1 MVDWKDFRKQRQS
14 DMAACDLLYESGD
27 YVNAAY
33 HLQQAVEKHTKYILL
48 HGKLMSE
55 RERTHLPISEFLEEF
70 VDMMNNFNII
80 AEKYKNQFLDAQNLR
95 ERRIQFIDQTRII
108 MKALTP
114 KERKRSYLCA
124 LWKNSLNILLV
135 DMQEEA
141 VFQRCSAVLCP

>member
-55 RERTHLPISEFLEEF
+55 RGEPI
-70 VDMMNNFNII
+70 
-80 AEKYKNQFLDAQNLR
+80 YR
-95 ERRIQFIDQTRII
+95 
-108 MKALTP
+108 
-114 KERKRSYLCA
+114 
-124 LWKNSLNILLV
+124 
-135 DMQEEA
+135 
-141 VFQRCSAVLCP
+141 FQSS

>member
-1 MVDWKDFRKQRQS
+1 
-14 DMAACDLLYESGD
+14 
-27 YVNAAY
+27 
-33 HLQQAVEKHTKYILL
+33 
-48 HGKLMSE
+48 
-55 RERTHLPISEFLEEF
+55 
-70 VDMMNNFNII
+70 MMNNFNII
-80 AEKYKNQFLDAQNLR
+80 AEKYNNQFLDAENLR